1 MYSENRWNNAG
12 SLARLTQLGVKKNF
26 LVIVPSFFCAVD
38 GQSGNLD
45 RQFRDKLN
53 QEVTTEVNL
62 NSQWQQFSFNFKM
75 QV

>member
-1 MYSENRWNNAG
+1 MEQCRESGKTDTVG
-12 SLARLTQLGVKKNF
+12 SKKEF
-26 LVIVPSFFCAVD
+26 SCDCTFFFCAVD